1 MQGLGSE
8 HELGAQ
14 LYMRSELHSRAS
26 AVDKRTDC
34 TDYSVVLETLVGHMD
49 IALGCTGRAFA
60 RKAAASARKAASASK
75 AASAFGRNDAA
86 A

>member
-60 RKAAASARKAASASK
+60 RKAASASK